1 MNKSRKNQFIFRLSD
16 PEKEWFLDKV
26 SRSGLSQ
33 QKYVLY
39 SVLAKD
45 IISID
50 RAELQKISMELSR
63 QGNNLNQIA
72 RTLNSRGYV
81 DYKNTIPELEKELKK
96 TWQQLRQLI
105 QKLP

>member
-33 QKYVLY
+33 QKYVLF

-45 IISID
+45 IVSVD

-72 RTLNSRGYV
+72 RTLNGRGYV
-81 DYKNTIPELEKELKK
+81 DYNQTLPKMEKELSD
-96 TWQQLRQLI
+96 TWQQLRRLI

>member
-50 RAELQKISMELSR
+50 RAELQKISMELAR

-72 RTLNSRGYV
+72 RVLNSRGYV

>member
-1 MNKSRKNQFIFRLSD
+1 MNKNRPNQFIFRLSD
-16 PEKEWFLDKV
+16 PEKEWFLDRV
-26 SRSGLSQ
+26 ARSGLSQ

-63 QGNNLNQIA
+63 QGNNLNQVA
-72 RTLNSRGYV
+72 RALNSRGYV
-81 DYKNTIPELEKELKK
+81 DYKNTLPKMEKELTE
-96 TWQQLRQLI
+96 TWQQLRRLI